1 MKLISMSDYVL
12 EQNKK
17 LNNATEAYEQYCKIV
32 DYANFLKQPLKLEM
46 FFPCDED
53 GNVLEYPI
61 DIYYRPDFDCQKFPQ
76 ECYQHDLEAFENAKE
91 KVLFEGF
98 EIEYTKEDTPCFFLY
113 NEKIGCN
120 VFLDKSFGVRH
131 ENIEDLIG
139 LDIECAVTF

>member
-1 MKLISMSDYVL
+1 
-12 EQNKK
+12 
-17 LNNATEAYEQYCKIV
+17 
-32 DYANFLKQPLKLEM
+32 
-46 FFPCDED
+46 
-53 GNVLEYPI
+53 
-61 DIYYRPDFDCQKFPQ
+61 
-76 ECYQHDLEAFENAKE
+76 
-91 KVLFEGF
+91 LFEGF